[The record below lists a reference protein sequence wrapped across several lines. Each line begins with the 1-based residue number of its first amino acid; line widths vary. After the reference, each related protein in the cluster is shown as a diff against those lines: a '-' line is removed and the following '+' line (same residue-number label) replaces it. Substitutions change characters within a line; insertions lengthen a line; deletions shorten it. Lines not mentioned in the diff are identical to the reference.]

1 MNNIAVKPKVLK
13 QASLPDQLNT
23 QLNALYDVYEY
34 NNMAA
39 GEFERLAAE
48 FRVVLTNGEAVVS
61 REFMERLP
69 NLELISDFG
78 VGYDGIDIAAAKE
91 RGIAVTHT
99 PGVLTDDVADLAM
112 GLMLATSRQI
122 PGAQRFI
129 EQGGWQKGSYP
140 WTRKVSGAR
149 LGIIGMGRIGRTIA
163 KRAAAFDMSISYTD
177 RAALADMDYTF
188 HTTLLSLAEASDFL
202 VVCTNGGAETRSL
215 VNRDVLNAL
224 GPEGILINIS
234 RGSVVDERALIEAIE
249 EGTLGGAGLDV
260 FTDEP
265 QVPRALLNRE
275 NVVVTPHMASATWA
289 TRKEM
294 SRLVLE
300 NVSAY
305 FAGEPLVTPIP
316 Q

>member
-1 MNNIAVKPKVLK
+1 MKNIAVKHKVLK
-13 QASLPDQLNT
+13 QASLPDQLNA

-34 NNMAA
+34 NDMAA
-39 GEFERLAAE
+39 GEFDRLAAE

-61 REFMERLP
+61 REFIERLP

-78 VGYDGIDIAAAKE
+78 VGYDGIDVAAARE
-91 RGIAVTHT
+91 RDIAVTHT

-112 GLMLATSRQI
+112 GLILATSRQI

-129 EQGGWQKGSYP
+129 EQGAWQKGGYP

-163 KRAAAFDMSISYTD
+163 KRAAAFDMSIAYTD
-177 RAALADMDYTF
+177 RAVLAAMDYTF
-188 HTTLLSLAEASDFL
+188 HATLLSLAEASDFL
-202 VVCTNGGAETRSL
+202 VVCTNGGAETRGL

-224 GPEGILINIS
+224 GAEGILINIS

-265 QVPRALLNRE
+265 QVPQALLHRA
-275 NVVVTPHMASATWA
+275 NVVATPHMASATWA

-300 NVSAY
+300 NVNAY
-305 FAGEPLVTPIP
+305 FSGEPLVTPIP